1 MIAGRRRTVV
11 LGVDS
16 VDLLLVERWR
26 AEGLLP
32 FFDSMCR
39 SSTRVRLSTVSRVLQ
54 GALWPTLLSG
64 RSPGAHGT
72 YLNDQLTSGT
82 YNLDPVGADHADLA
96 PYYLQLEAN
105 GVRCALVDIP
115 NDLPRKELTGVQV
128 VDWLTEFKFWHFQT
142 GNPAD
147 RADIEQ
153 RFGTIEADGGYGPT
167 IPTLDGYRDL
177 RRKLERSIRLKGALT
192 RELLARQDLD
202 HIFVVFGEPHKAGH
216 HLWKF
221 MDPTHPDHEDAEPY
235 LRDAVL
241 AIYQQIDRQL
251 GELAAC
257 LSPHDNLLV
266 FSDHGMQANYRGD
279 HLISPLLQK
288 LGLCAPGQRPVIE
301 SAKEVAE
308 GDAPE
313 DDIAASA
320 AAAPKTAAARKSLRK
335 LAPALV
341 RKLAPEFVRNQLR
354 RRFGAAS
361 RIDWSRTRVFHL
373 PTDRNSYLRVNLRG
387 REPAGIVEPGRE
399 YEDLLARIEK
409 EFRALVNVETGKPAV
424 EEVFRPRELFPG
436 PRVDDLPDLVILW
449 SAAAPINGIE
459 SQSVGRVSGRARE
472 DRSGNHRAEGFILAR
487 GPSIRDQAA
496 ELCGDIQQIPSTLLA
511 LHGVPVPARFEKAP
525 IQDLVAPAVIPPGQV
540 RPRASRD
547 PEHPAAAALSR

>member
-1 MIAGRRRTVV
+1 MMPTRKRTVV

-16 VDLLLVERWR
+16 VDLLLVDRWR
-26 AEGLLP
+26 AAGLLP
-32 FFDSMCR
+32 FFDSM
-39 SSTRVRLSTVSRVLQ
+39 SKNATRVRLSTVSRVLQ

-72 YLNDQLTSGT
+72 YLNDQLTSGS

-105 GVRCALVDIP
+105 GIRCALVDIP
-115 NDLPRKELTGVQV
+115 NDLPRKELNGLQV

-142 GNPAD
+142 GHPAD
-147 RADIEQ
+147 KADIEK
-153 RFGTIEADGGYGPT
+153 RFGTIDPDGGFGPT
-167 IPTLDGYRDL
+167 VPTLEGYRDL

-192 RELLARQDLD
+192 RELLQRQDLD
-202 HIFVVFGEPHKAGH
+202 HVFVVFGEPHKAGH

-221 MDPTHPDHEDAEPY
+221 MDPAHPDHQDAEPF

-279 HLISPLLQK
+279 HLIAPLLQR
-288 LGLCAPGQRPVIE
+288 LGMCAPGQRPVIE
-301 SAKEVAE
+301 SAKEVLE
-308 GDAPE
+308 RAP
-313 DDIAASA
+313 ATSGSPASVEPSRRPA
-320 AAAPKTAAARKSLRK
+320 IRLPLRK
-335 LAPALV
+335 LAPAIV
-341 RKLAPEFVRNQLR
+341 RKVAPAFVSHHLR
-354 RRFGAAS
+354 RRFGAGS

-399 YEDLLARIEK
+399 YDELLAQLGK

-449 SAAAPINGIE
+449 SADAPINSIE
-459 SQSVGRVSGRARE
+459 SPTVGRLSVRAHE

-487 GPSIRDQAA
+487 GPAIRSHGAD
-496 ELCGDIQQIPSTLLA
+496 LWGDIQQIPSTLLA
-511 LHGVPVPARFEKAP
+511 LHGVPIPARFEMAP
-525 IQDLVAPAVIPPGQV
+525 IQGLLAQPVTPPDQA
-540 RPRASRD
+540 RPRV
-547 PEHPAAAALSR
+547 PHGPGYPAAAALSR